1 MAEPV
6 GNPYVALAV
15 DVKTAVDNCGLET
28 FGLAR
33 IRGRET
39 RHLIAGVRDPDPI
52 LLIDGKVEWP
62 EERLARLGAV
72 AFADNPTRGPVTLG
86 EVDEL
91 SLRDAQSPYVA
102 ARRGDNALHQTKP
115 TVEGDAFR
123 RCQRLAVLVE
133 HRDRLAAITGKPC
146 VVIAVDRRPEGATLH
161 PAARNPV
168 VIGDSGLPLGSNLV
182 ALPCQNASCPCQPT
196 VKLSP
201 TQRLPSLSNIA
212 FPPAT

>member
-52 LLIDGKVEWP
+52 LMVDGKVEWP

-72 AFADNPTRGPVTLG
+72 AFADDPALGPVTLG
-86 EVDEL
+86 EVQEL
-91 SLRDAQSPYVA
+91 ALRYTESPHVA
-102 ARRGDNALHQTKP
+102 AGRDDDALHQP
-115 TVEGDAFR
+115 ELPIEGDPLR
-123 RCQRLAVLVE
+123 RSQRLAVLVE
-133 HRDRLAAITGKPC
+133 HRN
-146 VVIAVDRRPEGATLH
+146 RPA
-161 PAARNPV
+161 PV
-168 VIGDSGLPLGSNLV
+168 AG
-182 ALPCQNASCPCQPT
+182 
-196 VKLSP
+196 
-201 TQRLPSLSNIA
+201 
-212 FPPAT
+212 